1 MTEKEPAE
9 EAVLVAVS
17 CVEETKVVVRREL
30 ERRICAP
37 ETKLLPVMVREKL
50 PRLVEAGE
58 MPVRTGVGFRRVT
71 ELVEDLVEL
80 AELVALMVTLLGEGR
95 EAGAE

>member
-17 CVEETKVVVRREL
+17 CVEETNVVVTGEL

-37 ETKLLPVMVREKL
+37 ETKLLPVTVREKL

-71 ELVEDLVEL
+71 ELVEDLVES
-80 AELVALMVTLLGEGR
+80 AELVALMVTVLGEGT